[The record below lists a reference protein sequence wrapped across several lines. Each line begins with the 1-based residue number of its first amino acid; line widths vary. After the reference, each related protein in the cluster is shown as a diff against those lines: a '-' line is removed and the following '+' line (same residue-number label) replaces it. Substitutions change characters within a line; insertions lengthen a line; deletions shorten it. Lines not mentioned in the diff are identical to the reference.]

1 MAIRFAL
8 AALAACGIVA
18 ASNTA
23 ARAQQALPF
32 EQITAALNGVHQF
45 AQVAI
50 APDGRRIAY
59 VESTGDRKAVR
70 LADLEGGAAT
80 PAEGGVAG
88 AEHGVAGARL
98 GVVRTITACPGR
110 VCDETEVAWS
120 PDGRR

>member
-45 AQVAI
+45 SQVAI

-59 VESTGDRKAVR
+59 VESAGDRNGVR
-70 LADLEGGAAT
+70 LADLEGA
-80 PAEGGVAG
+80 GVGRSA
-88 AEHGVAGARL
+88 AGARL
-98 GVVRTITACPGR
+98 GAAAGRLTAVR
-110 VCDETEVAWS
+110 
-120 PDGRR
+120 